1 MNRLVVVGGGVL
13 GTMHAVEAIAR
24 GWEVVHLE
32 QDDSPR
38 GASVRNFGL
47 IWVSGR
53 APGRELDLALLARR
67 RWEEVARDFP
77 GTGFRAVTSLTVV
90 RSPEELAVLEAVVA
104 RHDAWARGLRLL
116 EPSEARQVNPALCG
130 GESFLAALHC
140 RADAV
145 VEPRQ
150 VLGALRAG
158 CEASGRYRWLP
169 GHEVV
174 GVGEHRVTDASGG
187 HHGGDLVVLCP
198 GAAHGGLAGEVVR
211 RAPLRRVRL
220 QMLETAPFATTVT
233 TALADGDSLRYYPGF
248 DVPARA
254 ALPPQD
260 PVAAS
265 WSAQLLVVQRAGG
278 ALTLG
283 DTHSSAEPFPFDV
296 DEQPYRH
303 LCGVATG
310 LLGEGLPPIVRR
322 WAGVYS
328 QVVDPSGTV
337 PYFRA
342 DLDPGVEVVTGPGG
356 RGMTMA
362 PAIARETFG

>member
-1 MNRLVVVGGGVL
+1 MNRLVVVGGGVV

-24 GWEVVHLE
+24 GWEVVQLE
-32 QDDSPR
+32 REESPR

-67 RWEEVARDFP
+67 RWEELARDIP
-77 GTGFRAVTSLTVV
+77 GTGFRAATSLTVV
-90 RSPEELAVLEAVVA
+90 RSPEELAVLQAAMA
-104 RHDAWARGLRLL
+104 RHDAGARGLRLL
-116 EPSEARQVNPALCG
+116 EPSEARRVNPALHG
-130 GESFLAALHC
+130 GAPFLAALHC
-140 RADAV
+140 RTDAV
-145 VEPRQ
+145 VEPRR

-174 GVGEHRVTDASGG
+174 GIGDHRVTDALGG
-187 HHGGDLVVLCP
+187 HHGGDLVVVCP
-198 GAAHGGLAGEVVR
+198 GAADRGLSGEVLQH
-211 RAPLRRVRL
+211 APLRRVRL

-265 WSAQLLVVQRAGG
+265 WAAQLLVVQRAGG

-283 DTHSSAEPFPFDV
+283 DTHSSDEPFPFDL
-296 DEQPYRH
+296 DEEPYRH
-303 LCGVATG
+303 LCGAASG
-310 LLGEGLPPIVRR
+310 LLGDGLPPVVRR

-328 QVVDPSGTV
+328 QVVDPSGAV

-342 DLDPGVEVVTGPGG
+342 DLAPGVQVVTGPGG